1 MYTIKWVAEQLGLTP
16 GTLRV
21 WEQRYGVVRPLR
33 SDVGYRLYSDAD
45 VDTLGTM
52 ARLVTEGLQPAQ
64 AAELLRSQRSTPRAS
79 ARSEVAPAG
88 LPDPH
93 RLVDASRHYDVQA
106 LEDALDEAFAAAQF
120 EHVIDG
126 WLVAAMAEVG
136 EAWASGDLDT
146 AQEHFIS
153 AGVMRRLAVAF
164 DAAGHARGGR
174 HVVTGLVPCATHQIA
189 ALAFATMLRRGGLR
203 VTYLG
208 PDLPVQSWVEAV
220 RTTRPDAVVVGAPR
234 ADDRPA
240 ATRVVNA
247 LHETTSD
254 TVVYVGGQGAEP
266 EQALVGT
273 TLAEAS
279 AWLAAKLSRS

>member
-1 MYTIKWVAEQLGLTP
+1 M
-16 GTLRV
+16 
-21 WEQRYGVVRPLR
+21 
-33 SDVGYRLYSDAD
+33 
-45 VDTLGTM
+45 
-52 ARLVTEGLQPAQ
+52 
-64 AAELLRSQRSTPRAS
+64 
-79 ARSEVAPAG
+79 
-88 LPDPH
+88 
-93 RLVDASRHYDVQA
+93 
-106 LEDALDEAFAAAQF
+106 
-120 EHVIDG
+120 
-126 WLVAAMAEVG
+126 
-136 EAWASGDLDT
+136 
-146 AQEHFIS
+146 
-153 AGVMRRLAVAF
+153 
-164 DAAGHARGGR
+164 
-174 HVVTGLVPCATHQIA
+174 VTGLVPCATHQIA